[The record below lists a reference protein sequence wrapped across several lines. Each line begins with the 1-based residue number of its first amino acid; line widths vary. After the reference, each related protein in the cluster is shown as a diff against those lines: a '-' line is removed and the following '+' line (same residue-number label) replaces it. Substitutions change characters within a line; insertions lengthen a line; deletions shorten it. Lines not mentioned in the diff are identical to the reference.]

1 MFYVASGAIAADH
14 REVGSTIPA
23 LDHYLHKNEGNQV
36 RLGFAADIL
45 RIKRDVL
52 GRLLRLYEGQGVV
65 KEENAYIC
73 DSCDGFITHRPGEGD
88 LWCDICD
95 KSASFRGRS
104 AGEKVWRVVPEAAKT
119 GWTFPMETVAVGAAP
134 VQRVTIQFISGDR
147 GGGMRAGAGEFRGER
162 DCKGGQAG
170 HLPRLV

>member
-14 REVGSTIPA
+14 REVAESIRA

-73 DSCDGFITHRPGEGD
+73 DSCDGFMTHRPGEGD

-95 KSASFRGRS
+95 KSASFRGAVSSGKRS
-104 AGEKVWRVVPEAAKT
+104 G
-119 GWTFPMETVAVGAAP
+119 GW
-134 VQRVTIQFISGDR
+134 
-147 GGGMRAGAGEFRGER
+147 
-162 DCKGGQAG
+162 C
-170 HLPRLV
+170 PRLQRPAGRSRWRLSLWARPRCSG